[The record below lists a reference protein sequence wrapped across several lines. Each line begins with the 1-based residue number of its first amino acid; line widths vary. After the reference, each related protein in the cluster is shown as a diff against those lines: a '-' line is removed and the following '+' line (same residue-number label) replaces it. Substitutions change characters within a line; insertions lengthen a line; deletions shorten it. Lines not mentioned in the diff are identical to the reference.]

1 MGTPVTVCEYWV
13 KITPSTV
20 HLSSTISALNLMY
33 ICRMVPTCK
42 GYEPYVIE
50 VRNFRKRS

>member
-50 VRNFRKRS
+50 VRNS